1 MTKLNQI
8 IKAGVIG
15 NPISHSLS
23 PIIHNFYLEKYKIN
37 GSYDKYLIDT
47 DNYQEQIIYLINS
60 KKLSG
65 FNITIP
71 FKEKILNLC
80 NHLSSSARNIGAAN
94 TIKIMEN
101 GKIFGHNSD
110 AFGFLNNL
118 FRSCPTYN
126 FYNTTNLIIG
136 AGGAS
141 RAVLYALINQKVK
154 HIFIAN
160 RSHENAKKLIDDF
173 QNLANKNNVILEYID
188 FKDINS
194 IYPKLDLMVNTSSM
208 GMKNQEPLN
217 IDLSNIN
224 HNCIIYDI
232 VYNPLFTN
240 LILQA
245 KKHNLKFVTG
255 IGMLI
260 YQALIGFE
268 LWFGKQPEY
277 DQDLE
282 NLLINNLSL

>member
-23 PIIHNFYLEKYKIN
+23 PIIHNFYLEKYNIKGN
-37 GSYDKYLIDT
+37 YDKYLIDI
-47 DNYQEQIIYLINS
+47 NNCQEQIINLINS
-60 KKLSG
+60 QELSG

-80 NHLSSSARNIGAAN
+80 DHLSSSARNIGAVN
-94 TIKIMEN
+94 TVKIMEN

-118 FRSCPTYN
+118 WQTLPYYN
-126 FYNTTNLIIG
+126 FQNTINLVIG

-141 RAVLYALINQKVK
+141 RAILYALISQKTK

-160 RSHENAKKLIDDF
+160 RSYDNAKKLIDDF
-173 QNLANKNNVILEYID
+173 QNLANRNNVILEYID
-188 FKDINS
+188 FRDINS

-224 HNCIIYDI
+224 QNCIIYDI

-268 LWFGKQPEY
+268 LWFGKQPVY

-282 NLLINNLSL
+282 NLLIKNLSL

>member
-1 MTKLNQI
+1 MIYSNKT

-15 NPISHSLS
+15 NPINHSLS
-23 PIIHNFYLEKYKIN
+23 PIIHNFYLEKYNIKGN
-37 GSYDKYLIDT
+37 YDKYLINIDS
-47 DNYQEQIIYLINS
+47 YQEQIINLIDS
-60 KKLSG
+60 QELSG

-71 FKEKILNLC
+71 FKEKIINIC
-80 NHLSSSARNIGAAN
+80 DHLSSSARDIGAVN
-94 TIKIMEN
+94 TVKILDN

-118 FRSCPTYN
+118 WRSFSHYN
-126 FYNTTNLIIG
+126 FYDSCNLIIG

-141 RAVLYALINQKVK
+141 RAILYAIINEKPK

>member
-1 MTKLNQI
+1 MTNLNQI

-23 PIIHNFYLEKYKIN
+23 PIIHNFYLEKYNIKGN
-37 GSYDKYLIDT
+37 YDKYLIDI
-47 DNYQEQIIYLINS
+47 NNCQEQIINLINS
-60 KKLSG
+60 QELSG

-80 NHLSSSARNIGAAN
+80 DHLSSSARNIGAVN
-94 TIKIMEN
+94 TVKIMEN

-118 FRSCPTYN
+118 WQTLPYYN
-126 FYNTTNLIIG
+126 FQNTINLVIG

-141 RAVLYALINQKVK
+141 RAILYALISQKTK

-160 RSHENAKKLIDDF
+160 RSYDNAKKLIDDF
-173 QNLANKNNVILEYID
+173 QNLANRNNVILEYID
-188 FKDINS
+188 FRDINS

-224 HNCIIYDI
+224 QNCIIYDI

-268 LWFGKQPEY
+268 LWFGKQPVY

-282 NLLINNLSL
+282 NLLIKNLSL

>member
-1 MTKLNQI
+1 MTNLNQI

-23 PIIHNFYLEKYKIN
+23 PIIHNFYLEKYNIKGN
-37 GSYDKYLIDT
+37 YDKYLIDI
-47 DNYQEQIIYLINS
+47 NNCQEQIINLINS
-60 KKLSG
+60 QELSG

-80 NHLSSSARNIGAAN
+80 DHLSSSARNIGAVN
-94 TIKIMEN
+94 TVKIMEN

-118 FRSCPTYN
+118 WQTLPYYN
-126 FYNTTNLIIG
+126 FQNTINLVIG

-141 RAVLYALINQKVK
+141 RAILYALISQKTK

-160 RSHENAKKLIDDF
+160 RSYDNAKKLIDDF
-173 QNLANKNNVILEYID
+173 QNLANRNNVILEYID
-188 FKDINS
+188 FRDINS

-224 HNCIIYDI
+224 QNCIIYDI

-268 LWFGKQPEY
+268 LWFGKQPLY

-282 NLLINNLSL
+282 NLLIKNLSL

>member
-1 MTKLNQI
+1 MTYSNKI

-23 PIIHNFYLEKYKIN
+23 PIIHNFYLEKYNIKGN
-37 GSYDKYLIDT
+37 YEKYLIT
-47 DNYQEQIIYLINS
+47 IDNYQEQITNLINS
-60 KKLSG
+60 QQLSG
-65 FNITIP
+65 FNVTIP
-71 FKEKILNLC
+71 FKEKIINLC
-80 NHLSSSARNIGAAN
+80 DHLSSSARNIGAVN

-118 FRSCPTYN
+118 WRTLPNYN
-126 FYNTTNLIIG
+126 FQNTINLIIG

-141 RAVLYALINQKVK
+141 RAILYALISQKSK

-160 RSHENAKKLIDDF
+160 RSKENADKLIDDF
-173 QNLANKNNVILEYID
+173 TIFAKQNQTTLEFISLQE
-188 FKDINS
+188 ISNIS
-194 IYPKLDLMVNTSSM
+194 PNLDLLVNTSSL

-217 IDLSNIN
+217 LDLTNFN
-224 HNCIIYDI
+224 RNCIIYDI

-245 KKHNLKFVTG
+245 KKNNLKFVTG

-277 DQDLE
+277 DQNLE
-282 NLLINNLSL
+282 NLLIKNLSL

>member
-1 MTKLNQI
+1 MIYSNKT

-23 PIIHNFYLEKYKIN
+23 PIIHNFYLEKYNIKGN
-37 GSYDKYLIDT
+37 YDKYLIDIY
-47 DNYQEQIIYLINS
+47 NYQEQITNLINS
-60 KKLSG
+60 QELSG

-80 NHLSSSARNIGAAN
+80 DHLSSSAQNIGAVN

-110 AFGFLNNL
+110 ALGFLNNL
-118 FRSCPTYN
+118 WQTLPNYN
-126 FYNTTNLIIG
+126 FQNTINLVIG

-141 RAVLYALINQKVK
+141 RAILYALISQKSK

-160 RSHENAKKLIDDF
+160 RSKENANKLIDDF
-173 QNLANKNNVILEYID
+173 KIFAKQNQTTVEFLSLQNIKTISL
-188 FKDINS
+188 S
-194 IYPKLDLMVNTSSM
+194 LDLLVNTSSM

-217 IDLSNIN
+217 LDLANFN
-224 HNCIIYDI
+224 QNCIIYDI

-245 KKHNLKFVTG
+245 KKHNLKFITG

-260 YQALIGFE
+260 FQALIGFE

-277 DQDLE
+277 DYNLE
-282 NLLINNLSL
+282 NLLIKNLSL